1 LNKSKIKI
9 CGINE
14 IKIIDCCINNGIEY
28 CGLIFYEKSPRFVN
42 LELAKKIINYVY
54 NKKIIPV
61 GVFVNKPLNEIKK
74 IIKKTCL
81 KHIQLHGNEDN
92 NYINQLKK
100 EFDLKIIKSI
110 GINNK
115 DDLRKMDDLQLSDYF
130 LFDYK
135 PKINELPGGN
145 AKSFDW
151 SLLQNIT
158 INKPWFISGGISI
171 DNIEQINNYAIPY
184 GIDISSGVE
193 ASLGNKSISKI
204 NSLFQFYDSK

>member
-1 LNKSKIKI
+1 MNKPKIKI
-9 CGINE
+9 CGVNE
-14 IKIIDCCINNGIEY
+14 IKIIDCCINNGVKY
-28 CGLIFYEKSPRFVN
+28 FGLIFYEKSPRFVDQ
-42 LELAKKIINYVY
+42 ELTTKIINYVN
-54 NKKIIPV
+54 NKRIIPV

-81 KHIQLHGNEDN
+81 KYIQLHGNENN

-115 DDLRKMDDLQLSDYF
+115 NDLRKIDDLQLSDYF

-135 PKINELPGGN
+135 PEINELPGGN
-145 AKSFDW
+145 AKKFDW
-151 SLLQNIT
+151 SLLHDIK
-158 INKPWFISGGISI
+158 INKPWFISGGI
-171 DNIEQINNYAIPY
+171 NINNVEEINKKLIPY

-193 ASLGNKSISKI
+193 EKPGIKNSRKI
-204 NSLFQFYDSK
+204 DALLEILNA

>member
-1 LNKSKIKI
+1 MNKSKIKI

-14 IKIIDCCINNGIEY
+14 IKIIDGCINNGVEY

-42 LELAKKIINYVY
+42 LELARKIINYVY

-92 NYINQLKK
+92 NYISQLKK

-158 INKPWFISGGISI
+158 INKPWFISGGINI
-171 DNIEQINNYAIPY
+171 DNIEQINKKLIPY

-193 ASLGNKSISKI
+193 EKPGIKSSHKI
-204 NSLFQFYDSK
+204 NALLKILNA

>member
-1 LNKSKIKI
+1 MNKAKIKI

-42 LELAKKIINYVY
+42 IELAVKIINYV
-54 NKKIIPV
+54 NNRKIIPV
-61 GVFVNKPLNEIKK
+61 GVFFNTPLNEIKK
-74 IIKKTCL
+74 IIEKTCL
-81 KHIQLHGNEDN
+81 RHIQLHGNEDN

-100 EFDLKIIKSI
+100 EFDLQIIKSI

-115 DDLRKMDDLQLSDYF
+115 DDLKKMDDLQLSDYF

-135 PKINELPGGN
+135 PEINELPGGN
-145 AKSFDW
+145 AKKFDW
-151 SLLQNIT
+151 SLLHNIKT
-158 INKPWFISGGISI
+158 NKPWFISGGINI
-171 DNIEQINNYAIPY
+171 DNVEEINKKLIPY

-193 ASLGNKSISKI
+193 EKPGIKDSRKI
-204 NSLFQFYDSK
+204 DALLEILNA

>member
-1 LNKSKIKI
+1 MSKSKIKI

-14 IKIIDCCINNGIEY
+14 IKIIDCCINNDIEY

-100 EFDLKIIKSI
+100 KFDLKIIKSI
-110 GINNK
+110 GINKK
-115 DDLRKMDDLQLSDYF
+115 DDLRKMEDLQLSDYF

-135 PKINELPGGN
+135 PEISDLPGGN
-145 AKSFDW
+145 AKKFDW
-151 SLLQNIT
+151 SLLQNVK
-158 INKPWFISGGISI
+158 INKPWFISGGINIS
-171 DNIEQINNYAIPY
+171 NIEEINKKLIPY

-193 ASLGNKSISKI
+193 EKPGIKSSQKI
-204 NSLFQFYDSK
+204 NALLEILNA

>member
-1 LNKSKIKI
+1 MWSN
-9 CGINE
+9 
-14 IKIIDCCINNGIEY
+14 
-28 CGLIFYEKSPRFVN
+28 FYEKSPRFVN
-42 LELAKKIINYVY
+42 LELATKLINYV
-54 NKKIIPV
+54 NNNKIIPV
-61 GVFVNKPLNEIKK
+61 GVFFNKPLDEIKK

-81 KHIQLHGNEDN
+81 RFIQLHGNEDN

-115 DDLRKMDDLQLSDYF
+115 DDLKKMDNLQLSDYF

-145 AKSFDW
+145 AKRFDW
-151 SLLQNIT
+151 SLLQNIE
-158 INKPWFISGGISI
+158 INKPWFVSGGINI
-171 DNIEQINNYAIPY
+171 DNVEEINKKLIPY

-193 ASLGNKSISKI
+193 EKPGIKSSHKI
-204 NSLFQFYDSK
+204 DALLEILNA